1 MIIILMETLLFYFL
15 TVRTDS
21 FLPLELQLPTLTLTE
36 TDVSVNCFNSDTENK
51 GMSWVGR

>member
-1 MIIILMETLLFYFL
+1 METLLFYFL

-36 TDVSVNCFNSDTENK
+36 THVSVNFFNSDTENK
-51 GMSWVGR
+51 GMSWVGK